1 MRRGIDRLS
10 KRFGEGDDDSG
21 ESENDA
27 PSRKGKGKAKEVM
40 VEIIRDG
47 QAEETEEVKTTV
59 IPSKGERKAEIKAA
73 EQGKRKGK
81 LPKKVNLLSMFKY
94 KIVLM
99 IIHNRLDGIPT
110 FFLRKLLI
118 HHRPSL
124 TRLILGMILPMKN
137 QKRQLNLLPQLNR
150 SQSLK
155 PLNRRY
161 RPPLPL
167 LC

>member
-1 MRRGIDRLS
+1 MS

-27 PSRKGKGKAKEVM
+27 PSRKGKGKAKGKAKEVM

-81 LPKKVNLLSMFKY
+81 LPKKVNYYLC
-94 KIVLM
+94 
-99 IIHNRLDGIPT
+99 
-110 FFLRKLLI
+110 
-118 HHRPSL
+118 
-124 TRLILGMILPMKN
+124 
-137 QKRQLNLLPQLNR
+137 LNIR
-150 SQSLK
+150 
-155 PLNRRY
+155 
-161 RPPLPL
+161 
-167 LC
+167 

>member
-81 LPKKVNLLSMFKY
+81 LPKKVNYYLC
-94 KIVLM
+94 
-99 IIHNRLDGIPT
+99 
-110 FFLRKLLI
+110 
-118 HHRPSL
+118 
-124 TRLILGMILPMKN
+124 
-137 QKRQLNLLPQLNR
+137 LNIR
-150 SQSLK
+150 
-155 PLNRRY
+155 
-161 RPPLPL
+161 
-167 LC
+167 